1 MLVKIFL
8 AIEEVNTAT
17 IFLNQMFVNICLSYQ
32 NHIQLNQQ
40 FKNKKINRVEE
51 NLYSQLN

>member
-17 IFLNQMFVNICLSYQ
+17 IFLNQMFVNICWSYQ

-40 FKNKKINRVEE
+40 FKNKKIN
-51 NLYSQLN
+51 